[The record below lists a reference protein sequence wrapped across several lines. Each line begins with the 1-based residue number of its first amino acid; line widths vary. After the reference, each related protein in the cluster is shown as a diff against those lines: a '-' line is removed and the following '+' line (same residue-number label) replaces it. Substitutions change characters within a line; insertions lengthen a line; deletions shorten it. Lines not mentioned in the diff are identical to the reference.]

1 MSYSTN
7 NPLPFSQ
14 LPKRTDVGSYLFN
27 TKSFWVYQNNI
38 RCKCNTWYK
47 HNNSIK
53 SHLSSIGN
61 ESCAA
66 SYNNEEDVPTI
77 IAQHRSDTGAS
88 STASLPNNN
97 KKRKTEQEETLLLSS
112 QPSSP
117 RKEPQTEE
125 DCQKEQDEVDWKA
138 FTQTLY
144 ACSLPAAH
152 IGDPSNMRGRRVF
165 QEVDLNLICVGFYSF
180 QYKLGYL
187 CVFPYAPCFQLRGGR
202 VLFIAR
208 GTHWGPAKYEGV
220 TRVAGSWVFVCFS
233 VW

>member
-1 MSYSTN
+1 MNGAKRQSYQQHVGWIIVYWSRPWNKPNNMSYSTN

-53 SHLSSIGN
+53 RHLTVVGN

-66 SYNNEEDVPTI
+66 SYNKEDVPTI

-97 KKRKTEQEETLLLSS
+97 KKRKTEQDTLLLSS
-112 QPSSP
+112 QPSSH

-125 DCQKEQDEVDWKA
+125 DCQK
-138 FTQTLY
+138 
-144 ACSLPAAH
+144 
-152 IGDPSNMRGRRVF
+152 
-165 QEVDLNLICVGFYSF
+165 
-180 QYKLGYL
+180 
-187 CVFPYAPCFQLRGGR
+187 
-202 VLFIAR
+202 
-208 GTHWGPAKYEGV
+208 
-220 TRVAGSWVFVCFS
+220 
-233 VW
+233 